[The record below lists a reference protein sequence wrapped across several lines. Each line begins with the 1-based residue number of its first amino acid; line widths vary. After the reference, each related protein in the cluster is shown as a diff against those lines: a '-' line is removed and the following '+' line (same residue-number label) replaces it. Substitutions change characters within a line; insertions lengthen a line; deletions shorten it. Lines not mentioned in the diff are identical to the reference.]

1 MLSEPVGTLEN
12 CESDQNQNQIMQ
24 ILQPSWLSPDA
35 DADRELR
42 EKESVSPL
50 DEAWVV
56 WEAAVWLKYKW

>member
-35 DADRELR
+35 DADRELW

-56 WEAAVWLKYKW
+56 WEAAVWLKYEW